1 MPTALG
7 YPGLRCV
14 LEFLDPMKRIHIAA
28 RNNCLWT
35 IEKTIP
41 ICIEKLE
48 IQREFLNLN
57 KYSTEISFDIRFSNG
72 QNTKFH
78 RVLPVQLKQG
88 EAITKLL
95 NSYLGARSKIY
106 VNRLGLYLMI
116 SQILPANF
124 IFRINEL
131 GCCFSYI
138 NRFLANIDPCSFPL
152 KKLRTGIDEPDHLN
166 HPILTSAEEVIFT
179 CGVNGIQKLID
190 QNNQNKRVTFENYR
204 FNSENLVLL
213 IRHWMKTGKEIGAT
227 LKLHNNKDNDRLLQ
241 ILLQELNEFENK
253 RFNSSSNCPRLM
265 IPINTTAEIHVIVSG
280 KNSVVVEVVPKSLKR
295 RGEAT
300 EEPSSSKKAK
310 Q

>member
-28 RNNCLWT
+28 RNHSLWT
-35 IEKTIP
+35 IDKTIP
-41 ICIEKLE
+41 IWIEELE
-48 IQREFLNLN
+48 IYREFLKLD
-57 KYSTEISFDIRFSNG
+57 KYSTEISFDIRFSNR
-72 QNTKFH
+72 QNAKFH
-78 RVLPVQLKQG
+78 QVLPEQLNQG

-95 NSYLGARSKIY
+95 NSYLGGRSKIY
-106 VNRLGLYLMI
+106 VNFLSIYGMY
-116 SQILPANF
+116 SPVLPPNF
-124 IFRINEL
+124 IIRINEL

-179 CGVNGIQKLID
+179 CGANGIQKLID
-190 QNNQNKRVTFENYR
+190 QNNGNKRVTFEDYR
-204 FNSENLVLL
+204 YNSANPVVL
-213 IRHWMKTGKEIGAT
+213 IRHWMKNGIEIGAT
-227 LKLHNNKDNDRLLQ
+227 LKLHNNNDNDRLLH
-241 ILLQELNEFENK
+241 ILLQELKEFENK
-253 RFNSSSNCPRLM
+253 RFNSSLNCPRLI
-265 IPINTTAEIHVIVSG
+265 IPINRTAEIHVIVSS
-280 KNSVVVEVVPKSLKR
+280 KNSIVVEVVPKSLKR